1 VDHRERNLN
10 EKLRQGIAVGVLDGK
25 AAIVTGSGQGIGK
38 AVALRLST
46 EGAFVCVADLSLANA
61 HAVVDQIQAMGGTS
75 MAECVDVRNRSAA
88 RNMVESFVK
97 TAGGLDIL
105 VNSAG
110 VARIGPFLEIDQ
122 GYWDNIFDVN
132 CKGTLWCSQAAAAV
146 MISQGRGGK
155 IINIASQ
162 SGRRGEEFGLA
173 YCASKAA
180 VISLTQSMALALA
193 HYSINVNAVGPG
205 IIDTPMWDDIDMQA
219 ATLFRQPA
227 GEAKRK
233 AVASV
238 PLARIGRPED
248 VAGAA
253 VFLASADG
261 DYITQQC
268 ISVDGGIWP
277 S

>member
-1 VDHRERNLN
+1 VQR
-10 EKLRQGIAVGVLDGK
+10 
-25 AAIVTGSGQGIGK
+25 
-38 AVALRLST
+38 
-46 EGAFVCVADLSLANA
+46 
-61 HAVVDQIQAMGGTS
+61 
-75 MAECVDVRNRSAA
+75 
-88 RNMVESFVK
+88 MVEGFAK

-110 VARIGPFLEIDQ
+110 VIRIGPFLEIDDE
-122 GYWDNIFDVN
+122 YWDHMFDVN
-132 CKGTLWCSQAAAAV
+132 CKGTLWCSQAAATI
-146 MISQGRGGK
+146 MISQGRGGR

-162 SGRRGEEFGLA
+162 SGRRGEELGLA

-193 HYSINVNAVGPG
+193 RYSINVNALGPG
-205 IIDTPMWDDIDMQA
+205 IIDTPMWDNIDARA
-219 ATLFRQPA
+219 ASLLGQPV

-233 AVASV
+233 AVAAV
-238 PLARIGRPED
+238 PLARMGRPED

-253 VFLASADG
+253 AFLASSDG

-268 ISVDGGIWP
+268 ISIDGGIWP

>member
-1 VDHRERNLN
+1 
-10 EKLRQGIAVGVLDGK
+10 
-25 AAIVTGSGQGIGK
+25 
-38 AVALRLST
+38 
-46 EGAFVCVADLSLANA
+46 
-61 HAVVDQIQAMGGTS
+61 
-75 MAECVDVRNRSAA
+75 
-88 RNMVESFVK
+88 MVEGFAK
-97 TAGGLDIL
+97 RAGGFDIL

-110 VARIGPFLEIDQ
+110 VIRIGPFLEIDDE
-122 GYWDNIFDVN
+122 YWDHMFDVD
-132 CKGTLWCSQAAAAV
+132 CKRTLWCSQAAATIL
-146 MISQGRGGK
+146 ISQGRGGR

-162 SGRRGEEFGLA
+162 SGRRGEELGLA

-193 HYSINVNAVGPG
+193 RYSINVNALGPG
-205 IIDTPMWDDIDMQA
+205 IIDTPMWDNIDARA
-219 ATLFRQPA
+219 ASLLGQPV

-233 AVASV
+233 AVAAV
-238 PLARIGRPED
+238 PLARMGRPED

-253 VFLASADG
+253 AFLASSDG